1 MNKSI
6 PLTTASPP
14 GPRDNNSRFDVNDL
28 RSQFP
33 ILERRIQGHPLAYL
47 DNAATSQKPRAVI
60 DCIQRYYLH
69 TNANVHRG
77 VYQLS
82 EEATRA
88 YETSRDKVQQFI
100 NARERAEIIFVKG
113 TTEAINL
120 VAHSYAKP
128 LLRPGDEILIST
140 MEHHSNIVPWQ
151 IICNQTGAQLRVIP
165 ISDVGEID
173 MQAFGALLSPTCR
186 MLSLTHVSNT
196 LGTITPIK
204 QMISRA
210 HQHGIPVLIDGA
222 QAVPH
227 LTVDVQALDAD
238 FYAFSGHKVYGP
250 TGTGVLYG
258 KREILEQMQP
268 YQGGGDMIS
277 QVTFEHTEYNELPY
291 RFEAGTPNI
300 AGVVGLGCALDY
312 IQAIGLAQIGRH
324 EQALLAYASEALS
337 AIEGL
342 RLIGTASDKAGILS
356 FVMDAA
362 HAHDI
367 STVLDQAGVAIRAGH
382 HCTMPLMSRLGV
394 AATARASLA
403 LYNNQADIDALVAGL
418 HEVNRI
424 FK

>member
-1 MNKSI
+1 MNISD
-6 PLTTASPP
+6 PLTASSP
-14 GPRDNNSRFDVNDL
+14 GPRDNCPPFDIDTI

-33 ILERRIQGHPLAYL
+33 ILQRRIHGHPLAYL

-60 DCIQRYYLH
+60 DAIQKYYLQH
-69 TNANVHRG
+69 NANVHRG

-82 EEATRA
+82 EEATHD
-88 YETSRDKVQQFI
+88 YEASRDKVQRFI
-100 NARERAEIIFVKG
+100 NARERAEIIFVRG

-120 VAHSYAKP
+120 VAHSFAKP
-128 LLRPGDEILIST
+128 RLNPGDEILIST
-140 MEHHSNIVPWQ
+140 LEHHSNIVPWQ
-151 IICNQTGAQLRVIP
+151 IICQQTGAQLRVIP
-165 ISDVGEID
+165 ISDAGEID
-173 MQAFGALLSPTCR
+173 TTAVDTLLKPNCR
-186 MLSLTHVSNT
+186 LLSLTHVSNT
-196 LGTITPIK
+196 LGTINPIQ
-204 QMISRA
+204 QMIRQA

-227 LTVDVQALDAD
+227 LQIDVQTLDAD

-250 TGTGVLYG
+250 TGIGVLYG

-277 QVTFEHTEYNELPY
+277 EVTFEQTEYNELPY

-300 AGVVGLGCALDY
+300 AGAIGLGCALDY
-312 IQAIGLAQIGRH
+312 LDAIGLQQISRH
-324 EQALLAYASEALS
+324 EQSLLDYATQALS
-337 AIEGL
+337 AIRGL
-342 RLIGTASDKAGILS
+342 RLIGTARNKAGILS

-362 HAHDI
+362 HAHDV

-382 HCTMPLMSRLGV
+382 HCTMPLMARLGV

-403 LYNNQADIDALVAGL
+403 LYNNRTDIDALAAGL
-418 HEVNRI
+418 QEVKRM